1 MRNKRIVAGIL
12 SLGLIFIL
20 TGCSSKP
27 SDKRIKEALDNGTI
41 TVEDAK
47 SKGWINDEWI
57 EKNFKKIT
65 AGSKIHL
72 FEQFQT
78 TYLDGTPAPKNVI
91 SGKMHV
97 AFFNSKSDKTAEQIK
112 ILNSAYEKFVK
123 YDIPIL
129 GVVLDEDLNE
139 AKELLKGVK
148 FPVIVYNEEMK
159 KSLKEYADIIK
170 TDYVSV
176 WTKEGGF
183 YSAWEST
190 ENAEDLISFAE
201 VLKNEE

>member
-1 MRNKRIVAGIL
+1 MKNKRIVAGIL
-12 SLGLIFIL
+12 ALGLIFIL

-27 SDKRIKEALDNGTI
+27 SDKKIKEALDNGTI

-47 SKGWINDEWI
+47 SKGWIDDEWI

-72 FEQFQT
+72 VEQFQT

-97 AFFNSKSDKTAEQIK
+97 AFFNSKSDKAAEQIK
-112 ILNSAYEKFVK
+112 ILNSAYDQLVK

-129 GVVLDEDLNE
+129 GVVLDENLNE
-139 AKELLKGVK
+139 AKERLKGAK

-159 KSLKEYADIIK
+159 KSLKEYADILK

-183 YSAWEST
+183 YSAWGAE
-190 ENAEDLISFAE
+190 ENADNLKSYAE
-201 VLKNEE
+201 VLSNEK